1 MSSYN
6 SQLNNNNNENNEIII
21 NNSNLIEDEDKNQ
34 KSKNSQIEFN
44 QYINQLMDNMG
55 FTKYHLI
62 LFFTNSFFLFCSG
75 MQEIIHVILLSLI
88 DESHNLS
95 YYHLALMNSIEYFGY
110 TVATIIVNII
120 TNYISRK
127 RAIQIVILSSLIF
140 TGLSLT
146 SYNYYFAAINRFFI
160 GICMGILNILIYL
173 NLFESVPTQIR
184 GFISSLIQLFFP
196 LGCFTLSFVC
206 YFELIEGNKKLNY
219 KILLLVP
226 FIITCI
232 LCLFVIIFIEESP
245 RNLFGKNEFQE
256 GVEIMKKISNF
267 NKDMKYMENKF
278 NFNNIKRNYN
288 EIELANVKRELDKE
302 NNQIQKINSNIINR
316 SNINIENIEELL
328 RKYKKEKN
336 IKLKF
341 PIQKIFQSNYNYYTI
356 LFWIIASLA
365 GFIFNGIFFMLPA
378 TAPKINKETFLDLV
392 LFEGMEIPSNFIASL
407 LIENSSI
414 GRLMILRIG
423 FFFTFLISL
432 MILYIGNNIL
442 EFSCLLKFF
451 LTIPITVLIV
461 YSSEIYDSDIRT
473 MGVSSIN
480 FWRTISSLISPFAMS
495 YMVINYGECS
505 TNFIYSTFLCFCSI
519 MSLFFNTESRGIPL
533 DEIIKIN
540 YM

>member
-219 KILLLVP
+219 KILLLIP

-245 RNLFGKNEFQE
+245 RNLFGKNKFQE

-278 NFNNIKRNYN
+278 NFN
-288 EIELANVKRELDKE
+288 EIELENVQKELDKE
-302 NNQIQKINSNIINR
+302 NKQIKKINSNIINR
-316 SNINIENIEELL
+316 SRIKLENIEEFL
-328 RKYKKEKN
+328 KNYEKEKN
-336 IKLKF
+336 IKKKF
-341 PIQKIFQSNYNYYTI
+341 PIQKIFQSNYIYYTI
-356 LFWIIASLA
+356 LFWIIAALA
-365 GFIFNGIFFMLPA
+365 GFVFNGIFFMLPA

-423 FFFTFLISL
+423 FFFTFIISL

-461 YSSEIYDSDIRT
+461 YSSEIYDSDVRT
-473 MGVSSIN
+473 MGFSSIN

-495 YMVINYGECS
+495 YMVINYGEFS

-519 MSLFFNTESRGIPL
+519 ITLFFKTESRGIPL

>member
-245 RNLFGKNEFQE
+245 RNLFGKNEFQ
-256 GVEIMKKISNF
+256 
-267 NKDMKYMENKF
+267 
-278 NFNNIKRNYN
+278 
-288 EIELANVKRELDKE
+288 
-302 NNQIQKINSNIINR
+302 
-316 SNINIENIEELL
+316 
-328 RKYKKEKN
+328 
-336 IKLKF
+336 
-341 PIQKIFQSNYNYYTI
+341 
-356 LFWIIASLA
+356 
-365 GFIFNGIFFMLPA
+365 
-378 TAPKINKETFLDLV
+378 
-392 LFEGMEIPSNFIASL
+392 
-407 LIENSSI
+407 
-414 GRLMILRIG
+414 
-423 FFFTFLISL
+423 
-432 MILYIGNNIL
+432 
-442 EFSCLLKFF
+442 
-451 LTIPITVLIV
+451 
-461 YSSEIYDSDIRT
+461 
-473 MGVSSIN
+473 
-480 FWRTISSLISPFAMS
+480 
-495 YMVINYGECS
+495 
-505 TNFIYSTFLCFCSI
+505 
-519 MSLFFNTESRGIPL
+519 
-533 DEIIKIN
+533 
-540 YM
+540 